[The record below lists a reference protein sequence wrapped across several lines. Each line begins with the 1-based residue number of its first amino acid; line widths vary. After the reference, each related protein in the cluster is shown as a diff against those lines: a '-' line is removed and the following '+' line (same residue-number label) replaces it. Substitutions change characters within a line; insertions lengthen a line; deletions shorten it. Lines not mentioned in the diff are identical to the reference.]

1 MLCAGKN
8 DTGFNLR
15 GKWKIGWQGK
25 EEEEEEPGRTLSV
38 MEGENGVPEA
48 RKALCFHSET

>member
-25 EEEEEEPGRTLSV
+25 DDEEEPGRTLSV
-38 MEGENGVPEA
+38 IEGENGVPEA
-48 RKALCFHSET
+48 SKTLCFHSET